1 MDVVETFD
9 VTDCELIRSDAD
21 VWSVFLV
28 ECIDLQGDGL
38 SRLLSKVVVS

>member
-28 ECIDLQGDGL
+28 ECIDVFRATACHDCY
-38 SRLLSKVVVS
+38 RKW